1 MKKNSQIIWLIIFV
15 AALVVTALSLFTNV
29 FPETLSQIFSLA
41 INILLPIWTFWA
53 WRTTSRKF
61 WLGLF
66 CFCCLGLVLSLVTL
80 GMTLFA

>member
-41 INILLPIWTFWA
+41 INILLPVWTFWA
-53 WRTTSRKF
+53 WRTSHQKY
-61 WLGLF
+61 WLYL
-66 CFCCLGLVLSLVTL
+66 CSLC
-80 GMTLFA
+80 